1 MHISTSL
8 LAGVNWHCKDVEQNK
23 KTTHSVVSKRR
34 TDRTPTVSHIFED
47 GRIVEMV
54 YCPDEHKTALVVWSE
69 NSWQEVTKV
78 VVSPG
83 KVLVPYS
90 PHNNLVAHRVVLF
103 PSAPCEYGTPTALL
117 DEIRTYIRRYVDIS
131 PEFEH
136 ITAYYVLF
144 TWIHDAFNELP
155 YLRARGD
162 YGSGKTRFLLVIGS
176 ICYKPIFASGASTV
190 SPIFHILDSFGGTL
204 LIDEADFRF
213 SDEKS
218 DVVKILNNGNV
229 RGFPVLRSELAPTK
243 EFNPRAFR
251 VFGPKLVA
259 TRGYYAD
266 RALESR
272 FITEEL
278 GGRPIR
284 SDIPINLPS
293 AYQEE
298 ARVLRNK
305 LLLYRFRML
314 HKACINTDHIDRRL
328 EPRFNQIFTPLTSVI
343 EDRTMRE
350 HLYTLARRFQ
360 DDIVAD
366 RSQDT
371 EAQILAIIAEL
382 SHASPTLSVK
392 DITARFFERY
402 GTEYER
408 RITPRWIG
416 GIIRRNLQ
424 LRTHKSN
431 GLYVLQLSD
440 TTKLNQLY
448 ERYGLAH
455 SGHGDFGD
463 VETA

>member
-8 LAGVNWHCKDVEQNK
+8 FVSPHWHGKDVEQHT
-23 KTTHSVVSKRR
+23 KTTHATAPKRR
-34 TDRTPTVSHIFED
+34 TYRTPTVSHILKD

-69 NSWQEVTKV
+69 GTSQEVTNV
-78 VVSPG
+78 AVSPG

-90 PHNNLVAHRVVLF
+90 PHNNLIAHRVVLF
-103 PSAPCEYGTPTALL
+103 PSAPCEYGTPQALL

-131 PEFEH
+131 SEFEH
-136 ITAYYVLF
+136 ITAYYILF

-162 YGSGKTRFLLVIGS
+162 YGTGKTRFLLVIGS

-298 ARVLRNK
+298 ARTLRNK

-314 HKACINTDHIDRRL
+314 HKAHITTDHIDQRL

-343 EDRTMRE
+343 EDRAMRE
-350 HLYTLARRFQ
+350 HLYTLAKRFQ
-360 DDIVAD
+360 EDIVAD

-371 EAQILAIIAEL
+371 EAQVLTIIAEL
-382 SHASPTLSVK
+382 AHASTTLSVK
-392 DITARFFERY
+392 DITDRFCERY

-424 LRTHKSN
+424 LRTRKSN

-440 TTKLNQLY
+440 TTKLNQLF
-448 ERYGLAH
+448 ERYGVAP
-455 SGHGDFGD
+455 SGHRDFGD
-463 VETA
+463 VATG